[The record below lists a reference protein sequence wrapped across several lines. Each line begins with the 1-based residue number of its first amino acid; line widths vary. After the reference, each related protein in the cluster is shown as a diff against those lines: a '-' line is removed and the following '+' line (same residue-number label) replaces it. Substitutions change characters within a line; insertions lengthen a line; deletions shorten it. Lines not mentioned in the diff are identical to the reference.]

1 MPGKDID
8 YMRSYSTLEE
18 DVGILGKNDVPA
30 DMRDVFGYSMRGVRR
45 TELIRL
51 LIDTAEAQGIP
62 IRWDHLL
69 SDIEQHDTGVT
80 AVFAN
85 GFTDT
90 GAFLVGCDGLHSK
103 TRTVLFGED
112 PTTFLG
118 LTQVRGIVILI
129 YLSGVTDLVP
139 THIFRRVA
147 SVPPQAAC
155 CTILV

>member
-8 YMRSYSTLEE
+8 SMRSYSTLDQ

-62 IRWDHLL
+62 IRWDHRL
-69 SDIEQHDTGVT
+69 SNIEQDDVGVT

-90 GAFLVGCDGLHSK
+90 GAFLVGCDGLHSA

-118 LTQVRGIVILI
+118 LTQVRGIVPLI
-129 YLSGVTDLVP
+129 YFSGVTDLVA
-139 THIFRRVA
+139 TYIFRRVA
-147 SVPPQAAC
+147 LVPPQAVC
-155 CTILV
+155 WTIPV

>member
-8 YMRSYSTLEE
+8 SMRSYSTLDQ

-30 DMRDVFGYSMRGVRR
+30 DMRDVFGYSMRGVLR

-62 IRWDHLL
+62 IRWDHRL
-69 SDIEQHDTGVT
+69 SNFEQDDVGVK

-90 GAFLVGCDGLHSK
+90 GAFLVGCDGLHST

-118 LTQVRGIVILI
+118 LTQVRGIVPLI
-129 YLSGVTDLVP
+129 YFSG
-139 THIFRRVA
+139 H
-147 SVPPQAAC
+147 
-155 CTILV
+155 